1 MAHSHQR
8 KFISTLRAQLGTP
21 YVWGGAAPGGFDC
34 SGLVYWAARQAGIHG
49 VPRTSQE
56 QFRVGTPVPM
66 NGLRPGDLVFMNYEG
81 VGATHVGIYVGNGQI
96 LEAPHTGDVVKT
108 LPVSAF
114 AGHIL
119 GARRILAN
127 PGGSVQN
134 ASSFANQQIAYH
146 AQQTSGAAA
155 QQAGKNPAL
164 AAAALASIRPIQ
176 LPTFSPL
183 KTANQT
189 VNQIIQAHAQPPQS
203 ITQQVLAN
211 PQAPT
216 PAADHSDA
224 LASQLDS
231 IHQRLLK
238 GQAA

>member
-1 MAHSHQR
+1 MAHVHQR
-8 KFISTLRAQLGTP
+8 QFISALRAQLGTP

-34 SGLVYWAARQAGIHG
+34 SGLVYWAARQAGIRG
-49 VPRTSQE
+49 VPRTSQQ

-127 PGGSVQN
+127 PGGQVMD
-134 ASSFANQQIAYH
+134 SSRF
-146 AQQTSGAAA
+146 AAA
-155 QQAGKNPAL
+155 QTQYHQQQTGGGQAGPQQNPAKTL
-164 AAAALASIRPIQ
+164 AALSLLHQSAQTQLRPLNLPTAQGTLQRALAPYGPKPQ
-176 LPTFSPL
+176 QPLLPTFPQPL
-183 KTANQT
+183 VAIQRPDPLGQLTA
-189 VNQIIQAHAQPPQS
+189 
-203 ITQQVLAN
+203 
-211 PQAPT
+211 
-216 PAADHSDA
+216 
-224 LASQLDS
+224 
-231 IHQRLLK
+231 IHDRLIRP
-238 GQAA
+238 